1 MHQHNIDN
9 FEYYKSILNAASK
22 NYNKLSLKSIKG
34 IINYLYV
41 AHKHKADIK
50 HFLKRIEN
58 IKHPNFNLANEKM
71 GVIVWPYIHNEWVTK
86 TKLDVMANH
95 YELLAVT
102 CPELIINNNASYHL
116 IDLSHISKDVTASI
130 DVAQWFLREG
140 ELVINI
146 FKQDLRVASIAFSI
160 SIYNG
165 EKVAYLGAVQG
176 IHSGIATEES
186 LEIYRVLTKDFE
198 GLRPRSLLVEVLKVV
213 LGQLQIQ
220 KIYAISEQ
228 HRHHRHPYFGNTQE
242 TVFKSDYNTF
252 WEEHG
257 GTLDA
262 ENGFYELPTKL
273 AIKDL
278 SEIASKKRSLYKRR
292 YEIIYF
298 IQDKVQL
305 NLISNIAHAS

>member
-1 MHQHNIDN
+1 MHQHNIGN
-9 FEYYKSILNAASK
+9 PEYYKSILNIALRI
-22 NYNKLSLKSIKG
+22 YNELSLKSIKS

-41 AHKHKADIK
+41 AHKHRVDIS

-58 IKHPNFNLANEKM
+58 IKHPNFNIAHEKM
-71 GVIVWPYIHNEWVTK
+71 GVIIWPYIHNEWVTK

-116 IDLSHISKDVTASI
+116 IDLSHISKDVTACI

-140 ELVINI
+140 ELVVNI

-176 IHSGIATEES
+176 IHSGVATEES

-198 GLRPRSLLVEVLKVV
+198 GLRPRSLLMEVLKVV

-220 KIYAISEQ
+220 KIFAISEQ

-242 TVFKSDYNTF
+242 TVFKSDYNAF

-262 ENGFYELPTKL
+262 ENGFYDIPTKL

-278 SEIASKKRSLYKRR
+278 SDIASKKRSLYKRR

-298 IQDKVQL
+298 IKGKIKL
-305 NLISNIAHAS
+305 NMVYKTTHAS